1 MILAIYAK
9 TFKFKTKE
17 YLIFA
22 ILRTIYFYVV
32 FEPFKTVLNMYVVTE
47 EGKKIFYFFQGQ
59 IFFNIF
65 AVQSH
70 VSNSR
75 FVLFF
80 FLIMTEIVKNH
91 FVLIFFNSIKNHNIY
106 IFSLSFKH
114 ILVHNFDLIFVF
126 YDG

>member
-9 TFKFKTKE
+9 NFKFKTKE

-32 FEPFKTVLNMYVVTE
+32 FEPFKTVLNMCVFTE
-47 EGKKIFYFFQGQ
+47 KGKKMFYFFEGQ

-65 AVQSH
+65 AAY

-75 FVLFF
+75 F
-80 FLIMTEIVKNH
+80 FLLLLKIMTEIVNNH
-91 FVLIFFNSIKNHNIY
+91 FVLIYFNSIKNHNIY
-106 IFSLSFKH
+106 TFSLSFKH